1 MHVSE
6 RRQYDMLVRVRDFG
20 DKYGHLFPTSSAA
33 AQNLAAVA
41 AAIQELD
48 AQETAHNAASVSARG
63 HRKETA
69 RAALLARLQAICTT
83 ARVIA
88 VDVTGLD
95 QRFQVPNPAGDQM
108 LLTLG
113 RRFPQDAEPLTSR
126 FVTQGMPATFLA
138 DLQERVG
145 DLERALRDRGLG
157 REERRA
163 ARSSTKAILASARAA
178 VRSLNSIVI
187 NHFRD
192 DVVTTD
198 VWKHQRRIVYEKR
211 AETAEPA
218 PPAGAPETP
227 TDSKA
232 A

>member
-69 RAALLARLQAICTT
+69 RAALQARLQAICTT

-88 VDVTGLD
+88 VDVPGLD
-95 QRFQVPNPAGDQM
+95 QRFQMPNPAGDQM

-113 RRFPQDAEPLTSR
+113 RRFPRDAEPLTSR

-138 DLQERVG
+138 
-145 DLERALRDRGLG
+145 
-157 REERRA
+157 
-163 ARSSTKAILASARAA
+163 
-178 VRSLNSIVI
+178 
-187 NHFRD
+187 
-192 DVVTTD
+192 
-198 VWKHQRRIVYEKR
+198 
-211 AETAEPA
+211 
-218 PPAGAPETP
+218 
-227 TDSKA
+227 
-232 A
+232 